1 LAKATLLEPTLQ
13 AGGSFTTLEGILL
26 EVGVETEIS
35 THNAMIYMKSKNIKI
50 EFEDNDFKNMPE
62 AVLENMSKKLKID
75 VKDVKTAVLPKKT
88 VTAKVTKTL
97 KSTLSSKP
105 KPKLVEKEVEE
116 IPLVDENPTEEVVSN
131 D

>member
-1 LAKATLLEPTLQ
+1 MAKATLLEPTLQ
-13 AGGSFTTLEGILL
+13 AGGSFTTLEGVLL

-35 THNAMIYMKSKNIKI
+35 THNGMIYMKSKNIKI

>member
-1 LAKATLLEPTLQ
+1 MAKATLLEPTLQ

>member
-1 LAKATLLEPTLQ
+1 MAKATLLEPTLQ
-13 AGGSFTTLEGILL
+13 AGGSFTTLEGVLL

-75 VKDVKTAVLPKKT
+75 VKDVETAVLPKKT

>member
-1 LAKATLLEPTLQ
+1 MAKATLLEPTLQ

-26 EVGVETEIS
+26 EIGVETEIS